1 MTPMIRDALRDAS
14 RPTDERHDD
23 ELEAAPRPSS
33 EIVEPIETGRLQ
45 PEHPLS
51 KITERTGRDPALLAR
66 WVAAIER
73 KGQAV
78 LVGPPGAGK
87 SFLAHQLARHIVGGG
102 DGFVQ
107 RLALHPGTSYE
118 DFVQGYRPT
127 LRKDGTTHWPL
138 TRGRF
143 YLFVEKAL
151 QRRGP
156 CVLILEEMQRADV
169 GTVLGELVHLLEA
182 RDEPMPLAS
191 GEMPFVLPSN
201 VRILGTMS
209 QADQRASAA
218 HHDARRP
225 TPDHVLRRRFAWLR
239 VTPDPETLRRYHART
254 GFPVDGLI
262 TVLARADSLIRDPDR
277 ALGLSYFLRDDLS
290 DTIEDVWRFE
300 VEPMLESLLADRPA
314 DAARLRWDAVR
325 HRILG

>member
-1 MTPMIRDALRDAS
+1 MIRDAMRNAADESPENEAGDE
-14 RPTDERHDD
+14 PTPA
-23 ELEAAPRPSS
+23 LEPSG
-33 EIVEPIETGRLQ
+33 PIEMGRQQ
-45 PEHPLS
+45 PDHPIS
-51 KITERTGRDPALLAR
+51 KIHERTGRDPALLTR

-87 SFLAHQLARHIVGGG
+87 SFLAHQLARHLVAGS

-107 RLALHPGTSYE
+107 RLVLHPSATYE
-118 DFVQGYRPT
+118 DFVQGYRPV

-169 GTVLGELVHLLEA
+169 AALLGELVHLLEA
-182 RDEPMPLAS
+182 RDEPLPLAA

-209 QADQRASAA
+209 ASDPRKGAA
-218 HHDARRP
+218 
-225 TPDHVLRRRFAWLR
+225 DHVLRRRFAYLR
-239 VTPDPETLRRYHART
+239 VAPDPETLRRFHART
-254 GFPVDGLI
+254 GFEVEGLLAVI
-262 TVLARADSLIRDPDR
+262 ARADALIRDPDR
-277 ALGLSYFLRDDLS
+277 ALGVSYFLREDLA

-300 VEPMLESLLADRPA
+300 VEPMLESMLADRPA
-314 DAARLRWDAVR
+314 DAARLRWDSVR
-325 HRILG
+325 YRILG

>member
-1 MTPMIRDALRDAS
+1 MTREPAGNA
-14 RPTDERHDD
+14 DD
-23 ELEAAPRPSS
+23 EDDPGPDRESQVGEAY
-33 EIVEPIETGRLQ
+33 ETGRLQ
-45 PEHPLS
+45 PDHPIA
-51 KITERTGRDPALLAR
+51 KIAERTGRDPALLAR

-87 SFLAHQLARHIVGGG
+87 SFLAHQLARHLVGGG

-107 RLALHPGTSYE
+107 RLALHPGTTYE
-118 DFVQGYRPT
+118 DFVQGYRPV
-127 LRKDGTTHWPL
+127 LRRDGTTHWPL
-138 TRGRF
+138 CRGRF
-143 YLFVEKAL
+143 FLFVEKAL
-151 QRRGP
+151 SRRGP

-209 QADQRASAA
+209 QADP
-218 HHDARRP
+218 RRP
-225 TPDHVLRRRFAWLR
+225 ATDHVLRRRFAYLR
-239 VTPDPETLRRYHART
+239 VAPDPETLRRFHART
-254 GFPVDGLI
+254 GYPVEGLI
-262 TVLARADSLIRDPDR
+262 AVIARADALIRDPDR
-277 ALGLSYFLRDDLS
+277 ALGVSYFLRDDLA

-325 HRILG
+325 HRISADVR

>member
-1 MTPMIRDALRDAS
+1 MLKGAMREAAATDA
-14 RPTDERHDD
+14 HDD
-23 ELEAAPRPSS
+23 EEIAAPP
-33 EIVEPIETGRLQ
+33 ELVEPIDIGRLQ

-51 KITERTGRDPALLAR
+51 KIHERTGRDPALLER
-66 WVAAIER
+66 WVAAVHR

-78 LVGPPGAGK
+78 LVGPPGSGK
-87 SFLAHQLARHIVGGG
+87 SFLAHQLARHLVAGG

-107 RLALHPGTSYE
+107 RLVLHPGASYE
-118 DFVQGYRPT
+118 DFVQGYRPV

-138 TRGRF
+138 CRGRF

-169 GTVLGELVHLLEA
+169 GTLLGELVHLLEA

-191 GEMPFVLPSN
+191 GEMPFVLPAN

-209 QADQRASAA
+209 ASDPRKGAA
-218 HHDARRP
+218 
-225 TPDHVLRRRFAWLR
+225 DHVLRRRFAYLK
-239 VTPDPETLRRYHART
+239 VAPEPETLRRFHART
-254 GFPVDGLI
+254 GFPVEGLLAVI
-262 TVLARADSLIRDPDR
+262 ARADQLIRDPDR
-277 ALGLSYFLRDDLS
+277 ALGVSYFLREDLGE
-290 DTIEDVWRFE
+290 TIEDVWRFE
-300 VEPMLESLLADRPA
+300 VEPMLESMLADRPA

>member
-1 MTPMIRDALRDAS
+1 MIRDAMRTASDEAEHDEDEAAS
-14 RPTDERHDD
+14 RPSA
-23 ELEAAPRPSS
+23 ELEP
-33 EIVEPIETGRLQ
+33 EPIDTGRLQ
-45 PEHPLS
+45 PDHPIS
-51 KITERTGRDPALLAR
+51 KIHERTGRDPALLTR

-87 SFLAHQLARHIVGGG
+87 SFLAHQLARHVVGGG

-107 RLALHPGTSYE
+107 RLALHPGTTYE
-118 DFVQGYRPT
+118 DFVQGYRPV

-138 TRGRF
+138 CRGRF

-169 GTVLGELVHLLEA
+169 GTLLGELVHLLEA
-182 RDEPMPLAS
+182 RDEPMPLAA

-209 QADQRASAA
+209 ASDPRKGAA
-218 HHDARRP
+218 
-225 TPDHVLRRRFAWLR
+225 DHVLRRRFAYLR
-239 VTPDPETLRRYHART
+239 VAPDPETLRRFHART
-254 GFPVDGLI
+254 GFPVEGLI
-262 TVLARADSLIRDPDR
+262 QVIARADALIRDPDR
-277 ALGLSYFLRDDLS
+277 ALGVSYFLREDLAE
-290 DTIEDVWRFE
+290 TIEDVWRFE
-300 VEPMLESLLADRPA
+300 VEPMLESILADRPA
-314 DAARLRWDAVR
+314 DAARLRWDSVR
-325 HRILG
+325 YRILG

>member
-1 MTPMIRDALRDAS
+1 MHRMIRDGMRAAA
-14 RPTDERHDD
+14 TDESQDD
-23 ELEAAPRPSS
+23 EP
-33 EIVEPIETGRLQ
+33 VNEPQVVDVIETGRQQ
-45 PEHPLS
+45 PDHPLT
-51 KITERTGRDPALLAR
+51 KIHERTGRDMAMLER

-87 SFLAHQLARHIVGGG
+87 SFLAHQLARHLVGGG

-107 RLALHPGTSYE
+107 RLALHPASTYE

-151 QRRGP
+151 QRRGR

-169 GTVLGELVHLLEA
+169 GTLLGELVHLLEA
-182 RDEPMPLAS
+182 RDEPMPLAA
-191 GEMPFVLPSN
+191 GDAPFVLPSN
-201 VRILGTMS
+201 VRIIGTMS
-209 QADQRASAA
+209 SADP
-218 HHDARRP
+218 RRP
-225 TPDHVLRRRFAWLR
+225 ATDHVLRRRFAHLR
-239 VTPDPETLRRYHART
+239 VTPDPETLRRFHAKT
-254 GFPVDGLI
+254 GFPVDGLLAVI
-262 TVLARADSLIRDPDR
+262 ARADALIRDPDR
-277 ALGLSYFLRDDLS
+277 ALGMSYFLRDDLAE
-290 DTIEDVWRFE
+290 TIEDVWRFE
-300 VEPMLESLLADRPA
+300 VEPMLDSLLADRPA

>member
-1 MTPMIRDALRDAS
+1 MSAMIRDAMRTAA
-14 RPTDERHDD
+14 DEGELGLDD
-23 ELEAAPRPSS
+23 ENVAP
-33 EIVEPIETGRLQ
+33 EPESAEPVETGRLQ
-45 PEHPLS
+45 PDHPIT
-51 KITERTGRDPALLAR
+51 KIHERTGRDPALLTR

-78 LVGPPGAGK
+78 LIGPPGAGK

-107 RLALHPGTSYE
+107 RLALHPGTTYE
-118 DFVQGYRPT
+118 DFVQGYRPV

-138 TRGRF
+138 CRGRF

-169 GTVLGELVHLLEA
+169 GTLLGELVHLLEA
-182 RDEPMPLAS
+182 RDEPMPLAA

-209 QADQRASAA
+209 ASDPRRGAA
-218 HHDARRP
+218 
-225 TPDHVLRRRFAWLR
+225 DHVLRRRFAYLR
-239 VTPDPETLRRYHART
+239 VAPDPETLRRFHART
-254 GFPVDGLI
+254 GFNVEGLLQVI
-262 TVLARADSLIRDPDR
+262 ARADALIRDPDR
-277 ALGLSYFLRDDLS
+277 ALGVSYFLREDLA

-300 VEPMLESLLADRPA
+300 VEPMLESILAERPA
-314 DAARLRWDAVR
+314 DAARLRWDSVR
-325 HRILG
+325 YRILG

>member
-1 MTPMIRDALRDAS
+1 MRTMIRDGMR
-14 RPTDERHDD
+14 
-23 ELEAAPRPSS
+23 EAAIEGDHEPEP
-33 EIVEPIETGRLQ
+33 EPEPVPVEEPIETGRQQ
-45 PEHPLS
+45 PDHPLA
-51 KITERTGRDPALLAR
+51 KITERTGRDPALLER
-66 WVAAIER
+66 WVSAIER

-107 RLALHPGTSYE
+107 RLALHPGTTYE
-118 DFVQGYRPT
+118 DFVQGYRPV

-138 TRGRF
+138 SRGRF

-151 QRRGP
+151 TRRGR

-182 RDEPMPLAS
+182 RDEPMPLAA
-191 GEMPFVLPSN
+191 GEAPFVLPSN
-201 VRILGTMS
+201 VRIIGTMS
-209 QADQRASAA
+209 QADP
-218 HHDARRP
+218 RRP
-225 TPDHVLRRRFAWLR
+225 ATDHVLRRRFAYLR
-239 VTPDPETLRRYHART
+239 VAPDPETLRRFHART
-254 GFPVDGLI
+254 GFPVDGLLAVI
-262 TVLARADSLIRDPDR
+262 ARADALIRDPDR
-277 ALGLSYFLRDDLS
+277 ALGVSYFLRDDLA